1 MDFIEKK
8 TPFDT
13 IRYFTR
19 TRPIIKKYEGEKYES
34 KLLLDDN
41 IDRKN
46 FGGLR
51 YKNFFKSSLKDKPL
65 ISIVTPNFKSPYLEK
80 TIISI
85 LKQKY
90 ENLELIIIDADSGD
104 ETVQI
109 LKKYNDQI
117 DLWVSEKDNGLWDGW
132 NKGLEFANGDYIG
145 ILDST
150 STFDINAIK
159 HLMKYVKK
167 YPEADCIFG
176 TIKKGDKIYAG
187 YRPKDITLRFN
198 IYPSCVIGFFIKKN
212 SLKKLGLYNTKY
224 KIHSD
229 YDLIYR
235 LIVKEKM
242 IGVPT
247 KGDEI
252 FGAFGEVG
260 ISAGYSFFQRLF
272 SELKI
277 RYDNNQ
283 NIFIILFI
291 FFGRCYKQ
299 TLKNILKFKK

>member
-299 TLKNILKFKK
+299 ILKNIF